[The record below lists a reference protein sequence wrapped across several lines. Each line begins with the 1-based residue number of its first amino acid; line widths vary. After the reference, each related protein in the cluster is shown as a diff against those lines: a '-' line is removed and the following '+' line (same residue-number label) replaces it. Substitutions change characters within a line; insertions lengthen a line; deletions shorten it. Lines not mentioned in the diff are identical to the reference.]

1 MGITR
6 QQEIAPPGPATAGDG
21 RDVCQQCNIKH
32 KSQTHR
38 CRERTTKPM
47 FIMRLEI
54 ALQGAHLKY
63 REWAVGAYIYTNDI
77 MLL

>member
-1 MGITR
+1 
-6 QQEIAPPGPATAGDG
+6 
-21 RDVCQQCNIKH
+21 
-32 KSQTHR
+32 
-38 CRERTTKPM
+38 M